1 MKKCNNCNLEY
12 EDSKMFCSQCGG
24 PLIPVVPSAGMT
36 QQPQNSYAQQP
47 QGSYAQQSQGSY
59 AQQDPNTWTA
69 PGQEA
74 PQQNQQMPEIM
85 QNWGGLILGV
95 VGIIVCWCISWL
107 IGLAIAAVGVYLGWR
122 SPNQINKY
130 GSVACEVLVVL
141 LRLL

>member
-1 MKKCNNCNLEY
+1 MEY

-24 PLIPVVPSAGMT
+24 PLVPVVPVSDMT
-36 QQPQNSYAQQP
+36 QPNPSSYAQQPQNSYAQQP
-47 QGSYAQQSQGSY
+47 QGSYAQQ
-59 AQQDPNTWTA
+59 DPNTWTA
-69 PGQEA
+69 PGQET
-74 PQQNQQMPEIM
+74 PQQNQQPNQQMPEVM

>member
-1 MKKCNNCNLEY
+1 
-12 EDSKMFCSQCGG
+12 
-24 PLIPVVPSAGMT
+24 MT
-36 QQPQNSYAQQP
+36 QPNPS
-47 QGSYAQQSQGSY
+47 SY

-74 PQQNQQMPEIM
+74 PQQNQQPNQQMPEVM

-107 IGLAIAAVGVYLGWR
+107 IGLIIAGVGVYLGWK
-122 SPNQINKY
+122 SPNQINKF
-130 GSVACEVLVVL
+130 GSVACAVLVVL